1 MSEFQ
6 IDEKTLRKIKLPL
19 LIDNESWLL
28 ELANFE
34 NEIITELKNECEEQ
48 VELEKSKEKELRE
61 YKKEKKKLLDLIL
74 EFSKEVNENDDTKA
88 ENYLDKT
95 KERILELNFLIDDIQ
110 FELEMLPKEINRL
123 NKLLFNETI
132 TSVYNYIDKGKS
144 RLVNLDAEI
153 QETRKALGD
162 MYQEKFSIENTVES
176 VYKYL
181 HKTLGKDETN
191 RLDHV
196 FFQVDDGR

>member
-1 MSEFQ
+1 MNEFQ

-19 LIDNESWLL
+19 LISNEAWLL

-34 NEIITELKNECEEQ
+34 NEIIIELKNECEEQ
-48 VELEKSKEKELRE
+48 VELEKGKEKELRE

-74 EFSKEVNENDDTKA
+74 EFSNEVNENNDTKA

-95 KERILELNFLIDDIQ
+95 KERILELNVLIDDIQ
-110 FELEMLPKEINRL
+110 FQLEMLPKEINRL
-123 NKLLFNETI
+123 NRLLFHETI
-132 TSVYNYIDKGKS
+132 SSIYNYIDTGKS
-144 RLVNLDAEI
+144 RVVTLDDEI
-153 QETRKALGD
+153 KETRKILGD

-176 VYKYL
+176 IYKYL

-196 FFQVDDGR
+196 FFQIDDGR